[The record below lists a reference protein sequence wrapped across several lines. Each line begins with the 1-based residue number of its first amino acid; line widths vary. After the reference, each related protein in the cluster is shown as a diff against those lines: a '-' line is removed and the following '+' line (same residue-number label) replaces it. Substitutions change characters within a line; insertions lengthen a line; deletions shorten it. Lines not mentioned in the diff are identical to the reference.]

1 YGGVTA
7 SYASVADIIIAEP
20 GANIGFA
27 GRRVIEQTIRQ
38 KLPADFQT
46 AEFMLQHGMVDMVTP
61 RGELHGVLAKLLRLY
76 AAEGRSGAH
85 SFEAVAPMLASI

>member
-1 YGGVTA
+1 M
-7 SYASVADIIIAEP
+7 
-20 GANIGFA
+20 
-27 GRRVIEQTIRQ
+27 IEQTIRQ

-76 AAEGRSGAH
+76 AAESRTGVHPSD
-85 SFEAVAPMLASI
+85 SVAPALASI